1 MLDALSKA
9 AQLQRQAAAKGF
21 DWPELDG
28 VWAKVREELN
38 ELEQAGDDTA
48 ARYEE
53 LGDLL
58 FAIVNL
64 ARHLKVEP
72 TDAMIAANAKFERRF
87 AYVEDAMAAAGKT
100 LCAENLAAMDAAWD
114 QAKAEER
121 ERA

>member
-87 AYVEDAMAAAGKT
+87 AYVEDATAAAGKT